1 TRFQKIMDTK
11 YGKVAAAL
19 PNFVKRF
26 SESTEVLP
34 KIAMLKLLRD
44 SGLTEKEISG
54 VLRNYIGTPNYSAK
68 GFMTPY
74 TNTVAQFSNIAIQ
87 QYRAELDQWR
97 DANAGRKA
105 VVVGRRALTMP
116 TISIITGVLYGMA
129 EAGFFGEENKEA
141 YGKMS
146 EYDKSNYTCI
156 WFGGWRATKDGGRV
170 PVYLRL
176 PKHER
181 SRVVQGMFYKG
192 WRAAVA
198 GESVPE
204 SVWGMFMNSASYMLG
219 QLPSVTSNLQL
230 AWNTAWIAGGGPG
243 WDSFRNRPIVSEQER
258 NAGMTFEEWAKYAGD
273 QMGFRSLNPA
283 NAVSSFIKNIPVF
296 SM

>member
-1 TRFQKIMDTK
+1 TKGEYSDDVQWLINKADIEYHGNGLYSGTSTDAKDTVLQRLALLEKTEPTRFQKIMDTK

-87 QYRAELDQWR
+87 HYRSELDQWR

-156 WFGGWRATKDGGRV
+156 WF
-170 PVYLRL
+170 
-176 PKHER
+176 
-181 SRVVQGMFYKG
+181 
-192 WRAAVA
+192 
-198 GESVPE
+198 
-204 SVWGMFMNSASYMLG
+204 
-219 QLPSVTSNLQL
+219 
-230 AWNTAWIAGGGPG
+230 
-243 WDSFRNRPIVSEQER
+243 
-258 NAGMTFEEWAKYAGD
+258 
-273 QMGFRSLNPA
+273 
-283 NAVSSFIKNIPVF
+283 
-296 SM
+296 